1 VECGYWQC
9 YRFNPELKKEGKN
22 PFILDTK
29 NDPNGEFRNYI
40 MEQVR
45 YNSLKKEFPDQ
56 AEELFQR
63 TEKDAYER
71 REGYKKMAAQE

>member
-1 VECGYWQC
+1 
-9 YRFNPELKKEGKN
+9 
-22 PFILDTK
+22 
-29 NDPNGEFRNYI
+29 

-63 TEKDAYER
+63 TEADAMER
-71 REGYKKMAAQE
+71 REGYKKLAAQE